1 MGIEQEENVGKC
13 LQQNKFRICLE
24 MKECWWKEST
34 RTKCLGVV
42 LTDIAGLSLHKQR
55 VV

>member
-24 MKECWWKEST
+24 LKEGWWKESMN
-34 RTKCLGVV
+34 KVFGSGV
-42 LTDIAGLSLHKQR
+42 D
-55 VV
+55 